1 MNKSFL
7 AFSSVTKK
15 ITMAIAG
22 LFLII
27 FLLVH
32 LGINLFLLPV
42 HDEHKEWFAAAA
54 HFMGTNWLV
63 KAFEIVLMAA
73 ILIHILM
80 GIILQIENWM
90 ARGQRYKVASKSKT
104 SFMSRYIIWTGA
116 VILMFLILH
125 FYNFYFIKLGILEAP
140 AAACIAHP
148 QEEHFYELAVWLF
161 TNSVVFNILYL
172 IAFVFLGIHLN
183 HTFQSAFQTLG
194 LNHKKYTPFI
204 KGFGKA
210 YSIIIPFGFMI
221 IPLYFMFL
229 A

>member
-1 MNKSFL
+1 MSKSFL

-15 ITMAIAG
+15 ITMAIVG
-22 LFLII
+22 LFLIV

-32 LGINLFLLPV
+32 LGINLFLLPI
-42 HDEHKEWFAAAA
+42 HCEHKEWFAAAA

-73 ILIHILM
+73 FLIHILM

-90 ARGQRYKVASKSKT
+90 ARGQSYKVASKSKT
-104 SFMSRYIIWTGA
+104 SFMSKYIIWTGIT
-116 VILMFLILH
+116 VFLFLIIH
-125 FYNFYFIKLGILEAP
+125 FYNFYFIKLGILQAP
-140 AAACIAHP
+140 LAANIAHP

-161 TNSVVFNILYL
+161 TNNMVFSILYL
-172 IAFVFLGIHLN
+172 ISFVALGIHLN
-183 HTFQSAFQTLG
+183 HAFQSAFQTLG

-204 KGFGKA
+204 KGVGQAF
-210 YSIIIPFGFMI
+210 SIIIPAGFMI
-221 IPLYFMFL
+221 IPLYFMFI